1 VVFAGNASSRSRSN
15 RLIPAY
21 STNTPDWFSDLVKE
35 IVSRYEY
42 TFEVVPSKLD
52 ERPFF

>member
-1 VVFAGNASSRSRSN
+1 MYEENPIFKQPDIEQIYLA
-15 RLIPAY
+15 P
-21 STNTPDWFSDLVKE
+21 NTPDWFSDLVKE

-42 TFEVVPSKLD
+42 TFEVVHSKLD